1 MKSVLARRSPVHL
14 FAGNE
19 RAHDPKSAIEHDK
32 IRDVALGNDTESRQT
47 ECPRRGGGAHV
58 FRASRLSSGNRLF
71 PTQVQ
76 ITPTAIVHHTPR
88 WVGRTEHSI
97 HVAHVASVRVDT
109 GMLFS
114 DVYIET
120 SGGASPVKCH
130 EPASTLCFVCGPSS
144 LVSESAA
151 TLRELG
157 VPDALIRSD
166 RWDRATG

>member
-1 MKSVLARRSPVHL
+1 MNQLDFQSPWVI
-14 FAGNE
+14 A
-19 RAHDPKSAIEHDK
+19 AIGVILVILILIVIIWRK
-32 IRDVALGNDTESRQT
+32 GRPFTPG
-47 ECPRRGGGAHV
+47 HV

-130 EPASTLCFVCGPSS
+130 GH
-144 LVSESAA
+144 
-151 TLRELG
+151 RKG
-157 VPDALIRSD
+157 DALEMKRLIEQFQSTYYRQQPPSPPP
-166 RWDRATG
+166 APPPVP